1 MMHNLD
7 LALFYD
13 ESFVEFNVNDTKLN
27 LSKKD
32 IIISTR
38 GAWLDRD
45 EHNVLRAA
53 KIFIKEWYALK
64 VSVMNED
71 TKVFTP
77 VNNSEEY
84 ILRDIIKFYYEQ
96 NILRLIGFG
105 INGEWVEW
113 EFIKPKVTIQGDI
126 E

>member
-1 MMHNLD
+1 MQNLD

-32 IIISTR
+32 IIICTR
-38 GAWLDRD
+38 GAWLDRG
-45 EHNVLRAA
+45 EHNVLRAT

-64 VSVMNED
+64 VSVMNEG
-71 TKVFTP
+71 TKVFAP
-77 VNNSEEY
+77 VNNTEEY

-96 NILRLIGFG
+96 NILRLVGFG
-105 INGEWVEW
+105 INGQWVEW
-113 EFIKPKVTIQGDI
+113 EFIKPKVTIHGDI

>member
-1 MMHNLD
+1 MENLD
-7 LALFYD
+7 LALFFD
-13 ESFVEFNVNDTKLN
+13 ESFVEFTVKDTKLN
-27 LSKKD
+27 LSRKD

-45 EHNVLRAA
+45 EHNMLREA
-53 KIFIKEWYALK
+53 KIFIKEWYVMK

-71 TKVFTP
+71 TKVYET
-77 VNNSEEY
+77 VNNAEEY

-105 INGEWVEW
+105 INGGWIEW
-113 EFIKPKVTIQGDI
+113 EFVKPKVTIQGNV

>member
-1 MMHNLD
+1 MMQNLD

-13 ESFVEFNVNDTKLN
+13 ESFVEFNINDTKLN
-27 LSKKD
+27 LLKKD

-53 KIFIKEWYALK
+53 KIFIKEWYSIK
-64 VSVMNED
+64 VSVMNEN
-71 TKVFTP
+71 TKVFATVCDP
-77 VNNSEEY
+77 VEY
-84 ILRDIIKFYYEQ
+84 LLRDIIKFHYEQ
-96 NILRLIGFG
+96 NILSLIGFG

-113 EFIKPKVTIQGDI
+113 EFIKPKVIIQGDI

>member
-45 EHNVLRAA
+45 EHNVRKRSGAHT
-53 KIFIKEWYALK
+53 F
-64 VSVMNED
+64 
-71 TKVFTP
+71 
-77 VNNSEEY
+77 
-84 ILRDIIKFYYEQ
+84 
-96 NILRLIGFG
+96 
-105 INGEWVEW
+105 
-113 EFIKPKVTIQGDI
+113 
-126 E
+126 

>member
-1 MMHNLD
+1 MHNLD